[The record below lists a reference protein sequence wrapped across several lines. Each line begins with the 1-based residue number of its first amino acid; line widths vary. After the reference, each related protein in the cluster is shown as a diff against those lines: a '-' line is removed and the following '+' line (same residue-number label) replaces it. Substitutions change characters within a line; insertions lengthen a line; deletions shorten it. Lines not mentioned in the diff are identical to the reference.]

1 MMESDIEKLVDLAVV
16 GDKKALENLVG
27 CIQDRVYKLALRM
40 LAHPEDAEDAAHEIL
55 IKVITHLSSFRKESA
70 FMTWVYRISANH
82 LLTTR
87 KRRAELIEINF
98 EQCQEQIDKGYAD
111 TWHPS
116 VSEAE
121 QKLIVKEL
129 RLNCLQGLLQCLD
142 RDLRMAYALG
152 EIFEV
157 KSNEG
162 AYILGITPEA
172 FRQRLSRARKL
183 IRKFMQ
189 KNCGLINSE
198 NPCHCSRLA
207 PSAVKT
213 GWVKPE
219 KLIFVNHERKHQTDD
234 FDESYLN
241 ELDELNRVS
250 TLFRSHL
257 DYSAPETFIGSIK
270 EMLDSGRFKLLQ

>member
-1 MMESDIEKLVDLAVV
+1 MESDIDKLVELAVI
-16 GDKKALENLVG
+16 GEKKALENLVK

-40 LAHPEDAEDAAHEIL
+40 LAHPEDAEDAAQEIL
-55 IKVITHLSSFRKESA
+55 IKVITHLSSFRKEST

-87 KRRAELIEINF
+87 KRRAELWEINF
-98 EQCQEQIDKGYAD
+98 EQCQKQIDKGFAE

-121 QKLIVKEL
+121 QKLIVEEL
-129 RLNCLQGLLQCLD
+129 RLNFLQALLQCLD
-142 RDLRMAYALG
+142 RNLRMAYALG

-162 AYILGITPEA
+162 AYILDVTPEA

-183 IRKFMQ
+183 IRKFIQ
-189 KNCGLINSE
+189 KNCGLINLE
-198 NPCHCSRLA
+198 NPCHCKRLA

-213 GWVKPE
+213 GWVNPN
-219 KLIFVNHERKHQTDD
+219 KLLFVNHKRKHQTDD
-234 FDESYLN
+234 FDESYLL
-241 ELDELNRVS
+241 ELDELHQVAA
-250 TLFRSHL
+250 LFRSHP
-257 DYSAPETFIGSIK
+257 DYAVPETFIGNIK

>member
-1 MMESDIEKLVDLAVV
+1 MESDIEKLVELAVI
-16 GDKKALENLVG
+16 GEKKALENLVK

-40 LAHPEDAEDAAHEIL
+40 LAHPEDAEDAAQEIL
-55 IKVITHLSSFRKESA
+55 IKVITHLSSFRKESM

-87 KRRAELIEINF
+87 KRRAELREINF
-98 EQCQEQIDKGYAD
+98 EQCQQQIDKGFAD

-121 QKLIVKEL
+121 QKLIVEEL
-129 RLNCLQGLLQCLD
+129 RLNCLQALLQCLD
-142 RDLRMAYALG
+142 RSLRIAYALG

-162 AYILGITPEA
+162 AYILDITPEA

-183 IRKFMQ
+183 IRNFMQ
-189 KNCGLINSE
+189 KSCGLINSE
-198 NPCHCSRLA
+198 NPCYCSRLA

-213 GWVKPE
+213 GWVNPE
-219 KLIFVNHERKHQTDD
+219 KLIYANHKRKHQTND
-234 FDESYLN
+234 FDRSYLH
-241 ELDELNRVS
+241 ELDEINRVA
-250 TLFRSHL
+250 TLFRSHP
-257 DYSAPETFIGSIK
+257 DYAAPETFIGNIK
-270 EMLDSGRFKLLQ
+270 EMLDSGRFRLLQ